1 MALFGCYAHLPC
13 SVARGRCSLCDA
25 IAAFGYGRRLQLVED
40 TAKQMD
46 IPLSIVQKKINISN
60 DVVSHKTTSSPTT
73 TLVRHN
79 IRPRLDVDGFAVG
92 HILPGPHRCTQVAW
106 EHEQF
111 SRKRIL
117 AATLSSRPSSAH
129 VSSGLFDAR
138 SRVSTPILRRNI
150 GLVIELLA
158 KHIYGHRQL
167 ALKYVGRIRPLLCR
181 STVAQIF
188 PAMRTAS
195 VCG

>member
-13 SVARGRCSLCDA
+13 SAARGRCSLCDA
-25 IAAFGYGRRLQLVED
+25 VAAFGYRRPLQLVED

-60 DVVSHKTTSSPTT
+60 DVVSLNTTSSPNT
-73 TLVRHN
+73 TLVRQN
-79 IRPRLDVDGFAVG
+79 IRPRLDVEWLR
-92 HILPGPHRCTQVAW
+92 LPGPHRCTQVAW

-167 ALKYVGRIRPLLCR
+167 ALKYAYRIRPR
-181 STVAQIF
+181 VGSNARTVRPCAVH
-188 PAMRTAS
+188 TAS
-195 VCG
+195 VCA

>member
-1 MALFGCYAHLPC
+1 MLCRSWALLAVRCRCCFWLWSTAAACRRHGKTDGHSAVDRPEEDQHFKRRGIPQHHELPKHNPR
-13 SVARGRCSLCDA
+13 STQHSASTRCRWL
-25 IAAFGYGRRLQLVED
+25 R
-40 TAKQMD
+40 
-46 IPLSIVQKKINISN
+46 
-60 DVVSHKTTSSPTT
+60 
-73 TLVRHN
+73 
-79 IRPRLDVDGFAVG
+79 VG

-181 STVAQIF
+181 KQSTVAEFF